1 MGLLQ
6 ADLRALANLP
16 STPAGRRIA
25 FSTLTGLALLSL
37 MSWWGCREMLTRP
50 ELLQMLQDR
59 SMGSSLR
66 GMLGFA
72 LMPCSV
78 TGTWLGLA
86 IAQRQLFESPELTLW
101 LCAPM
106 PRWRSAAQVLL
117 RACFLALMWG
127 TALAAPVLFV
137 VLRNANA
144 PLTAYLLVPIAMLA
158 CAIPLIATLLTA
170 QIVLVRFLAGRW
182 LRLLF
187 ALLSALAS
195 VAFSTWLL
203 IGLFTPGGERAANLA
218 ASASTPGRLPWMLD
232 TAAGLLTSAANN
244 TFDGAAFGRIVAWVL
259 ATLLLFW
266 ATSLLHPR
274 AVENHQLSEG
284 PLFGKRRTSWP
295 SRVGSAIRRKEFAQV
310 LQQPAALIGFLGFAF
325 LVVTLVREQV
335 LVSSILG
342 NWRLP
347 RELAHL
353 GAMLLHWWMAVL
365 LVLYAH
371 MGRLAM
377 WDGAQWSLYMSAPA
391 RPAAILWG
399 KLQAIALFL
408 MWPLLL
414 VGAAGSQ
421 ILGASSFTVLLFA
434 LIALAGT
441 VIALGVLSIVGTS
454 PRLMRPDDGGQ
465 IVQGGRSFL
474 AAMLLVIVFELASA
488 PAVQGWWWL
497 TEYLRRRPMRGEELM
512 PYAPWVVA
520 IAWLLALVLG
530 GIGIGIGVRNYAR
543 LSRPR

>member
-25 FSTLTGLALLSL
+25 ISTVTGLALLGM

-50 ELLQMLQDR
+50 ELLQMMQDR
-59 SMGSSLR
+59 SPGNSLR

-78 TGTWLGLA
+78 TATWLGLA
-86 IAQRQLFESPELTLW
+86 IAQRQLFESQELVLW
-101 LCAPM
+101 LSAPI
-106 PRWRSAAQVLL
+106 PRGRAAVQVLL
-117 RACFLALMWG
+117 RACFLSLMWG
-127 TALAAPVLFV
+127 TALAAPMLVV
-137 VLRNANA
+137 VLRNADA
-144 PLTAYLLVPIAMLA
+144 PATAYLLMPVAMLA
-158 CAIPLIATLLTA
+158 CAVPVIATLLAA
-170 QIVLVRFLAGRW
+170 QILLVRFLAGRW

-203 IGLFTPGGERAANLA
+203 IGLFTPGGERAAELA
-218 ASASTPGRLPWMLD
+218 AAATTPGQLPWLLD
-232 TAAGLLTSAANN
+232 TAAELLTNAAHNTLHSSA
-244 TFDGAAFGRIVAWVL
+244 FFQLLAWV
-259 ATLLLFW
+259 AAALLLFA
-266 ATSLLHPR
+266 ATSLLHAR
-274 AVENHQLSEG
+274 AVEKHQLSEG
-284 PLFGKRRTSWP
+284 PLFLRRKTAWP
-295 SRVGSAIRRKEFAQV
+295 SRISSAIRRKEFAQV
-310 LQQPAALIGFLGFAF
+310 LQQPAALISFLGFAF

-335 LVSSILG
+335 LVGGILG

-347 RELAHL
+347 REVAHL
-353 GAMLLHWWMAVL
+353 GAMLMHWWLAVL

-408 MWPLLL
+408 LWPLLL

-421 ILGASSFTVLLFA
+421 ILGASPFTLLLFA
-434 LIALAGT
+434 AIALAGT
-441 VIALGVLSIVGTS
+441 VTALGVLTIVGTS

-465 IVQGGRSFL
+465 IVQGSRSFL

-497 TEYLRRRPMRGEELM
+497 AEYLRRRPMRGEELL

-520 IAWLLALVLG
+520 AAWLLALVVG
-530 GIGIGIGVRNYAR
+530 GIGIGIGVRNYGR